1 MKRMSKPLLSLS
13 LLIIASAIFHH
24 RASLAQSQDPGA
36 AANSAVQARIARVE
50 KGLLP
55 PVIIKGRNE
64 PGMKLADRMAFHKVR
79 GVSIAVFD
87 KSRIEWARGYGL
99 ADVAGN
105 GAVTADTRFQAA
117 SISKPV
123 SAAAVLHFVEAGK
136 LDLDRDVNDYL
147 KSWKVPENDFT
158 RGQKVTL
165 RRILSHSAGLTVHGF
180 AGYEAGKAVPTLVQ
194 VLNGEAPANSEAIRV
209 TLVPGSAFR
218 YSGGGY
224 TVMQQLLIDVL
235 REPFPRIMQQTVLSK
250 FGMSSSDF
258 SQPLRDDWRGSAA
271 AGYQADGTPVAGKY
285 HTYPELAAA
294 GLWTTPSDLARF
306 AMGIQDAYAGKSHAV
321 ISQKMAQQMLTGQ
334 IDHVGLGVALDG
346 SGQTLRFSHSGGNE
360 GFQCLFVA
368 YAHTGQGAVV
378 MTNSDNGGELIN
390 EVMFGIAREYHW
402 ANFAPQERA
411 VAKVDPKVY
420 PDYVGRYMV
429 RGGTIITISTRN
441 HRLYAQATHE
451 PEFELFPES
460 PIKFFALVKDN
471 EVVFERGASGKVD
484 VMEIHQGG
492 QSFPAK
498 REQ

>member
-1 MKRMSKPLLSLS
+1 MKRTSK
-13 LLIIASAIFHH
+13 LLILAWLVMSAAGLPH
-24 RASLAQSQDPGA
+24 RRDSLAQPQSPGA
-36 AANSAVQARIARVE
+36 SPDSAVEARIGRVE

-55 PVIIKGRNE
+55 PVVIKGRNE
-64 PGMKLADRMAFHKVR
+64 PGMKLADRMAVHKVK
-79 GVSIAVFD
+79 GISIAVFD
-87 KSRIEWARGYGL
+87 KGRIEWARGYGL
-99 ADVAGN
+99 ADASEN
-105 GAVTADTRFQAA
+105 RSVTADTRFQAA

-147 KSWKVPENDFT
+147 KSWKVPENEFT
-158 RGQKVTL
+158 KTQKVTL

-180 AGYEAGKAVPTLVQ
+180 PGYEAGKTVPTLVQ
-194 VLNGEAPANSEAIRV
+194 VLNAESLANSEPVRV
-209 TLVPGSAFR
+209 NLVPGSGFR

-235 REPFPRIMQQTVLSK
+235 HEPFPRIIQQTVLSK
-250 FGMSSSDF
+250 FGMNSSDY
-258 SQPLRDDWRGSAA
+258 SQPLRDDWRASAA

-306 AMGIQDAYAGKSHAV
+306 AIGIHDAFAGKSHSV
-321 ISQKMAQQMLTGQ
+321 ISQKMARQMLTGQ
-334 IDHVGLGVALDG
+334 IDHVGLGVALEG
-346 SGQTLRFSHSGGNE
+346 SGPTLRFSHSGGNE

-368 YAHTGQGAVV
+368 YARTGQGAAV

-390 EVMFGIAREYHW
+390 ELMFAIAREYHW
-402 ANFAPQERA
+402 AGYSPQERGL
-411 VAKVDPKVY
+411 AKIDPKVY
-420 PDYVGRYMV
+420 ADYVGRYVV
-429 RGGTIITISTRN
+429 RAGTVITISARN

-460 PIKFFALVKDN
+460 LVKFFALVKDN
-471 EVVFERGASGKVD
+471 EIVFQRGASGKVE
-484 VMEIHQGG
+484 VMEIHQDGK
-492 QSFPAK
+492 SFLAK

>member
-1 MKRMSKPLLSLS
+1 MLL
-13 LLIIASAIFHH
+13 LLVMLAAGTPP
-24 RASLAQSQDPGA
+24 RPALLAQSQDQVGS
-36 AANSAVQARIARVE
+36 ANSAVEARIARVE

-55 PVIIKGRNE
+55 PVVIKGRNE

-79 GVSIAVFD
+79 GVSIGVFE
-87 KSRIEWARGYGL
+87 KGRIEWARGYGL

-105 GAVTADTRFQAA
+105 RAVTADTRFQAA

-158 RGQKVTL
+158 KGQKVTL

-180 AGYEAGKAVPTLVQ
+180 AGYEAGKTVPTLVQ
-194 VLNGEAPANSEAIRV
+194 LLNGEAPANSEAIRV
-209 TLVPGSAFR
+209 ALVPGSAFR

-235 REPFPRIMQQTVLSK
+235 HEPFPRIMQQTVLSK

-271 AGYQADGTPVAGKY
+271 AGYQTDGAPVAGKY
-285 HTYPELAAA
+285 HIYPELAAA

-306 AMGIQDAYAGKSHAV
+306 AMGIQDAYAGKSRAV

-334 IDHVGLGVALDG
+334 IDHVGLGVALEG

-360 GFQCLFVA
+360 GFQCLIVA
-368 YAHTGQGAVV
+368 YAHSGQGAAV

-390 EVMFGIAREYHW
+390 EVMFAIAQEYHW
-402 ANFAPQERA
+402 AGYAPQERA
-411 VAKVDPKVY
+411 VARIDSKVY
-420 PDYVGRYMV
+420 ADYVGRYLV
-429 RGGTIITISTRN
+429 RGGAVITISTRN

-460 PIKFFALVKDN
+460 PVKFFALVKDN
-471 EVVFERGASGKVD
+471 EVVFERGTSGRVD